1 MKLRAI
7 IPLGLV
13 ILSSLMT
20 TALAAENDFDI
31 NPRSVQIGLNFNG
44 SEITVSGRAPE
55 GAHIYVKVSSPADS
69 IIEMNKKGK
78 AGIFWLNTEKIR
90 ETEVPKLF
98 HIISSAPL
106 IQAPA
111 ELRQEL
117 GLDGDFTEIYSR
129 AIISKHREG
138 GWAPV
143 TGEEARKYIEASVN
157 INRKNGLYFIGENSV
172 MVEDGKFSGKLNLP
186 PGIPQ
191 ESCNVTVYAIR
202 DGKLLDTKT
211 GAFDVSSA
219 GVVKWLNTMAVY
231 DGPSYGII
239 AVIFALVCGMLI
251 TALFNYTE
259 AFLVAL
265 SSNLKGLPFI
275 SGRP

>member
-1 MKLRAI
+1 MKARAI

-13 ILSSLMT
+13 ILLSLMI
-20 TALAAENDFDI
+20 TAQAAENDFYI

-44 SEITVSGRAPE
+44 SEITVSGRSPE
-55 GAHIYVKVSSPADS
+55 GAQIYVKVSSPADS

-78 AGIFWLNTEKIR
+78 VGIFWLNTEKIR

-106 IQAPA
+106 IQVPA
-111 ELRQEL
+111 ELRKEL

-138 GWAPV
+138 GWTPV

-157 INRKNGLYFIGENSV
+157 INRKNGLYYIGENSV
-172 MVEDGKFSGKLNLP
+172 LVEDGKFSGKLNLP

-191 ESCNVTVYAIR
+191 ETCNVTVYAIR
-202 DGKLLDTKT
+202 DGTLLDTKT
-211 GAFDVSSA
+211 GSFDVSSA
-219 GVVKWLNTMAVY
+219 GVVKWLNRMAVY

-239 AVIFALVCGMLI
+239 AVVFALVCGMLT

-259 AFLVAL
+259 SFLGD
-265 SSNLKGLPFI
+265 NKKPG
-275 SGRP
+275 